1 MAKIKFDH
9 AVIYHG
15 VYYPANT
22 EIEEKKGKKQGNK
35 EQVNTNDNGA
45 GTDTKV
51 GDSAD

>member
-22 EIEEKKGKKQGNK
+22 EIEEKKDKKQDKK

-45 GTDTKV
+45 GTGSKV
-51 GDSAD
+51 GDSTD